1 MQDPC
6 ACGKEPVLK
15 VRVVLSTRSHSQQV
29 SYDSLCSCY
38 STPQPLALPTTRRHS
53 LMTGGKPVTEGALE
67 AAQCKVGP
75 EDKAVAAR
83 VNIPVNF
90 YTLMAKNGSL
100 KFNSSSNQ

>member
-1 MQDPC
+1 
-6 ACGKEPVLK
+6 
-15 VRVVLSTRSHSQQV
+15 
-29 SYDSLCSCY
+29 
-38 STPQPLALPTTRRHS
+38 
-53 LMTGGKPVTEGALE
+53 MTGGKPVTEGALE